1 MNKKKI
7 LNASNTLDD
16 LEENSVKLSAVV
28 KDINVFRD
36 DLSGLK
42 SEVKKAEKIN
52 NDSNAQIAKLNE
64 AVDEIQASMIT
75 ELRLIMAEGT
85 SEQNVRMKDADEKL
99 GKLNDKLK
107 KIGTDQNQS
116 AKALGALVSRIDE
129 TEKNFESFKNLSFTL
144 QVISVLAVVYL
155 VADRLGYFV

>member
-7 LNASNTLDD
+7 LDASNALDD
-16 LEENSVKLSAVV
+16 LEENSVRLGAIVQ
-28 KDINVFRD
+28 DIRVFSD
-36 DLSGLK
+36 NLSGLK

-85 SEQNVRMKDADEKL
+85 AEQNVRMKDANEKL
-99 GKLNDKLK
+99 GELEGKLK
-107 KIGTDQNQS
+107 QIGSEQYQS
-116 AKALGALVSRIDE
+116 VNKLDGLNSRLDV

-144 QVISVLAVVYL
+144 QVISLL
-155 VADRLGYFV
+155 

>member
-7 LNASNTLDD
+7 LDASNTLDD
-16 LEENSVKLSAVV
+16 LEENSVRLGAIVQ
-28 KDINVFRD
+28 DIRVFSD
-36 DLSGLK
+36 DLAGLK

-52 NDSNAQIAKLNE
+52 NDSNVQISKLNE
-64 AVDEIQASMIT
+64 AVDEVQASLVL

-107 KIGTDQNQS
+107 RIGTDQNQS
-116 AKALGALVSRIDE
+116 SKALGALVSRIDE

-144 QVISVLAVVYL
+144 QVISVLAVIYL
-155 VADRLGYFV
+155 VADRLGFV

>member
-7 LNASNTLDD
+7 LDASDTLDD

-36 DLSGLK
+36 DLAGLK

-64 AVDEIQASMIT
+64 TVDEIQASMIT

-85 SEQNVRMKDADEKL
+85 AEQNVRMKDADEKL
-99 GKLNDKLK
+99 GKLNDKLE
-107 KIGTDQNQS
+107 KIGSDQYQS
-116 AKALGALVSRIDE
+116 AKELADLDSRLKATDE
-129 TEKNFESFKNLSFTL
+129 KVESFKTLSVTL
-144 QVISVLAVVYL
+144 QVISLLAIAYL
-155 VADRLGYFV
+155 VAERLGYVV

>member
-7 LNASNTLDD
+7 LDASNALDD
-16 LEENSVKLSAVV
+16 LEENSVRLGAIVQ
-28 KDINVFRD
+28 DIRVFSD
-36 DLSGLK
+36 NLSGLK

-85 SEQNVRMKDADEKL
+85 AEQNVRMKDANEKL
-99 GKLNDKLK
+99 GELEGKLK
-107 KIGTDQNQS
+107 QIGSEQYQS
-116 AKALGALVSRIDE
+116 VNKLDGLNSRLDV

-144 QVISVLAVVYL
+144 QVISLLAIAYL
-155 VADRLGYFV
+155 VADRLEYFV

>member
-7 LNASNTLDD
+7 LDASNTLDD
-16 LEENSVKLSAVV
+16 LEENSVKLSALVQ
-28 KDINVFRD
+28 DINVFRD
-36 DLSGLK
+36 DLAGLK

-52 NDSNAQIAKLNE
+52 NDSNTQISKLNE
-64 AVDEIQASMIT
+64 AVDEVQASLVL
-75 ELRLIMAEGT
+75 ELRLILAEGT
-85 SEQNVRMKDADEKL
+85 SEQNVRLKDADEKL

-116 AKALGALVSRIDE
+116 AKALGTLVSRIDE
-129 TEKNFESFKNLSFTL
+129 TEKNFEFFKNLSFTL

-155 VADRLGYFV
+155 VADRLGYV

>member
-7 LNASNTLDD
+7 LDASNTLDD
-16 LEENSVKLSAVV
+16 LEENSVRLGAIVQ
-28 KDINVFRD
+28 DIRVFSD
-36 DLSGLK
+36 DLFGLK

-52 NDSNAQIAKLNE
+52 NDINAQIAKLNE

-85 SEQNVRMKDADEKL
+85 AEQNVRMKDADEKL

-107 KIGTDQNQS
+107 KIGSDQNQS
-116 AKALGALVSRIDE
+116 AKELDALVSRIDVNK
-129 TEKNFESFKNLSFTL
+129 KNFESFKNLSFTL
-144 QVISVLAVVYL
+144 QVISVLAVIYL

>member
-7 LNASNTLDD
+7 LDASNTLDD
-16 LEENSVKLSAVV
+16 LEENSVRLGAIVQ
-28 KDINVFRD
+28 DIRVFSD

-85 SEQNVRMKDADEKL
+85 AEQNVRMKDADEKL

-107 KIGTDQNQS
+107 KIGSDQNQS
-116 AKALGALVSRIDE
+116 VKELGALVSRIDVNK
-129 TEKNFESFKNLSFTL
+129 KNFESFKNLSFTL